1 MLKTVKQSVMRN
13 LTKSMAAISIL
24 APASV
29 YALGVGDIKLHSTL
43 NQNLHAEIALFVSSG
58 ENISE
63 INVRLAAPDKF
74 DEVGIPWSY
83 FLSKIKFESVTKA
96 DGSIIIKLTSNEI
109 LREPFLDFLLEV
121 SWAKGHL
128 YREYTVLVDPQAA
141 YAQPIFAVVDKATL
155 ETMPTEAVAD
165 NGRPITHYGPTRT
178 DDTLWAIAKETNTY
192 SEISI
197 EQMLMAIYEANPRA
211 FYKDN
216 VNALMAGETLDIPE
230 KEVVLR
236 LSSKEALTAF
246 KQQVNV
252 WKGAVAMVTQNKPLT
267 PTKSKMITQL
277 ELEAPAEEEV
287 AEEVVIMGS
296 ELLSESVDKSPVE
309 KPEPLTAVGLSNES
323 LALLVRLEKLEKDL
337 FMMQKM
343 LAVKDEKIAALQS
356 QQHITRPTKITGD
369 EEKVKKPML
378 EAGVLS
384 GLVMPVLSGITFIVL
399 GALGWLWSRNKQA
412 KSDVESMFATAS
424 ETSSPDSI
432 DDSSISIMEANT
444 SYDVATVGE
453 SSFLSEFTPS
463 NFDADQQEVDP
474 VSEADVYLAYG
485 RYQQAEDL
493 VRQAIIDQPDSDE
506 CKLKLLEIFHANENK
521 AAFEEFATELVN
533 AGRHNDLEFW
543 SKVVVMGGEI
553 APDSS
558 LFTDQGDI
566 KTDLNAEE
574 LREDKGVVSDF
585 VFDLSVFDTENAVE
599 AEIAE
604 GLESELDISSNSA
617 ETFSHANAAEA
628 FDMSVSDLTD
638 MDELETKID
647 LAKAYVE
654 MGDEEAAREI
664 ADEVIAKGTERQKA
678 IAQAIIDQLK

>member
-1 MLKTVKQSVMRN
+1 
-13 LTKSMAAISIL
+13 
-24 APASV
+24 
-29 YALGVGDIKLHSTL
+29 
-43 NQNLHAEIALFVSSG
+43 
-58 ENISE
+58 
-63 INVRLAAPDKF
+63 
-74 DEVGIPWSY
+74 
-83 FLSKIKFESVTKA
+83 
-96 DGSIIIKLTSNEI
+96 
-109 LREPFLDFLLEV
+109 
-121 SWAKGHL
+121 
-128 YREYTVLVDPQAA
+128 
-141 YAQPIFAVVDKATL
+141 
-155 ETMPTEAVAD
+155 
-165 NGRPITHYGPTRT
+165 
-178 DDTLWAIAKETNTY
+178 
-192 SEISI
+192 
-197 EQMLMAIYEANPRA
+197 
-211 FYKDN
+211 
-216 VNALMAGETLDIPE
+216 
-230 KEVVLR
+230 
-236 LSSKEALTAF
+236 
-246 KQQVNV
+246 
-252 WKGAVAMVTQNKPLT
+252 
-267 PTKSKMITQL
+267 
-277 ELEAPAEEEV
+277 
-287 AEEVVIMGS
+287 
-296 ELLSESVDKSPVE
+296 
-309 KPEPLTAVGLSNES
+309 
-323 LALLVRLEKLEKDL
+323 
-337 FMMQKM
+337 
-343 LAVKDEKIAALQS
+343 
-356 QQHITRPTKITGD
+356 
-369 EEKVKKPML
+369 
-378 EAGVLS
+378 
-384 GLVMPVLSGITFIVL
+384 
-399 GALGWLWSRNKQA
+399 
-412 KSDVESMFATAS
+412 
-424 ETSSPDSI
+424 
-432 DDSSISIMEANT
+432 
-444 SYDVATVGE
+444 
-453 SSFLSEFTPS
+453 FLSEFTPS